1 MGERYKEG
9 TGNRRSYEA
18 TVSQFMQLHPQPGDE
33 ETALIA
39 LELRPQGPAMV
50 VGGFKGIKNN
60 CEQGRPSWYP
70 QFPSQTSIFAHFTTA
85 VKDGASGETDVQNLP

>member
-18 TVSQFMQLHPQPGDE
+18 TVFQFMQLHPQPGDE

-39 LELRPQGPAMV
+39 LELKPQGPAMV
-50 VGGFKGIKNN
+50 VGGFKGIKNS
-60 CEQGRPSWYP
+60 CEQGRPSWHP

-85 VKDGASGETDVQNLP
+85 VKDGTSGEMDVQNLP